1 MLDQILAMV
10 KANGQ
15 TAIVENTAIPNEHND
30 VAIGMA
36 AQSIFSAIQG
46 AVTSGALPQLMGL
59 LGNKDS
65 LMNSP
70 IVKGILANF
79 GEQLKTKLSFSP
91 DQAAAA
97 ASSALPSI
105 LSGVLAQF
113 GGANSNSSDLMA
125 LAQKL
130 MSGQT
135 GSVGSSLTSSLDVN
149 KDGKVDIKDAI
160 SHLGGGDGS
169 ALGVAGKLLS
179 GFIK

>member
-10 KANGQ
+10 KAHGE
-15 TAIVENTAIPNEHND
+15 TAIVQNPAIPNEHND
-30 VAIGMA
+30 AAIGMA
-36 AQSIFSAIQG
+36 AQSIFSGIQG

-59 LGNKDS
+59 LGNSDS

-70 IVKGILANF
+70 VVKGILANF

-91 DQAAAA
+91 DQAATVAA
-97 ASSALPSI
+97 SALPNI

-113 GGANSNSSDLMA
+113 GGANGNSSDLMG

-130 MSGQT
+130 MAGQT

-160 SHLGGGDGS
+160 SHLGGDDES
-169 ALGVAGKLLS
+169 AMGVAGKLLS
-179 GFIK
+179 GLIK